1 MNVNYGKLI
10 EIEIAGGG
18 RSPEIDTMEE
28 EVAEAEIMEAAE
40 DEVVVEEMIEER
52 DEEVEEAAKGINNG

>member
-1 MNVNYGKLI
+1 MNYGKLI

-40 DEVVVEEMIEER
+40 DVVVVEEMIEER
-52 DEEVEEAAKGINNG
+52 DEEV